1 MGRISPKPV
10 TTKYSQ
16 SLVPDYFA
24 TKPKNYEPG
33 VTILPVNDP
42 CDDGSTREPNPNE
55 ELKMSKNVLETFHI
69 HEEGSYKTIVL
80 QRETR

>member
-1 MGRISPKPV
+1 M
-10 TTKYSQ
+10 
-16 SLVPDYFA
+16 PDYFA

-42 CDDGSTREPNPNE
+42 CDDGWTREPNPNE

-80 QRETR
+80 QRGDPIRYRMFSAYNGYFRVA

>member
-1 MGRISPKPV
+1 M
-10 TTKYSQ
+10 
-16 SLVPDYFA
+16 PDYFA

-42 CDDGSTREPNPNE
+42 CDDGWTREPNPNE